1 MFPPSRTKD
10 ERHRDRTHRDRGV
23 ECYGGARITDGVQ
36 PPFYHMRR
44 KDGDGG
50 GFRQKESVRREMRE
64 LNRRSA
70 IDWPDLARANL
81 VTIEATYLPRPA
93 SRSLGHGSQAS
104 HAVACSM
111 RISPSVAP
119 SG

>member
-1 MFPPSRTKD
+1 MD

-23 ECYGGARITDGVQ
+23 ESYGGARITDGVQ

-64 LNRRSA
+64 LK
-70 IDWPDLARANL
+70 
-81 VTIEATYLPRPA
+81 
-93 SRSLGHGSQAS
+93 
-104 HAVACSM
+104 HAV
-111 RISPSVAP
+111 RLIGPIRP
-119 SG
+119 GPI